1 MTTLLVTEAIARQY
15 GTVLREAAGPDTTL
29 LVLGDGPPPA
39 EDLARVELAFLS
51 TDLMG
56 SNNKTHP
63 NARLRAFGEAIAAAP
78 ALRWIHTCS
87 SGADRDILQQALRR
101 GVVVTTSSGANAM
114 AVAHTAIA
122 GMLALARGVPHWV
135 QTQSARQWATQR
147 DAQAPSDIDGNHAL
161 VVGTGPIG
169 QAIARSCR
177 ALGLRV
183 TGVRRD
189 RDATDGAFDAMRQ
202 FEDLPAALADV
213 DWVFLAC
220 PLTPRTRGLVD
231 AGFLQAL
238 PTDARLV
245 NVARGEVVDEAALHA
260 ALREGRLGGCYSDVF
275 VEEPLPADSPWWDLP
290 RTLVS
295 AHSAG
300 ASTGF
305 SERTVQAFRH
315 NLVRLRQGLPLQN
328 VAIPG

>member
-1 MTTLLVTEAIARQY
+1 MGLKEVNEFFRQ
-15 GTVLREAAGPDTTL
+15 
-29 LVLGDGPPPA
+29 
-39 EDLARVELAFLS
+39 F
-51 TDLMG
+51 
-56 SNNKTHP
+56 
-63 NARLRAFGEAIAAAP
+63 
-78 ALRWIHTCS
+78 ALRFQPCQKSPPQPLTTAGASRI
-87 SGADRDILQQALRR
+87 SGAC
-101 GVVVTTSSGANAM
+101 
-114 AVAHTAIA
+114 
-122 GMLALARGVPHWV
+122 
-135 QTQSARQWATQR
+135 WATQR
-147 DAQAPSDIDGNHAL
+147 DAQAPRDLDGNHAL

-183 TGVRRD
+183 TGVRRS
-189 RDATDGAFDAMRQ
+189 RDAADPAFDTMRQ

-231 AGFLQAL
+231 AAFLRGL
-238 PTDARLV
+238 PADARLV
-245 NVARGEVVDEAALHA
+245 NVARGDEAALHA

-305 SERTVQAFRH
+305 PERTVQAFLH
-315 NLVRLRQGLPLQN
+315 NLARHRRGQPLQN
-328 VAIPG
+328 MATPG